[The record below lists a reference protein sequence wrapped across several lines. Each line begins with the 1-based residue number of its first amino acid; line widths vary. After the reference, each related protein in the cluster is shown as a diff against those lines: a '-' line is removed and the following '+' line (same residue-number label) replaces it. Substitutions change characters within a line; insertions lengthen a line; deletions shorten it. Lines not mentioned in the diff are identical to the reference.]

1 MPRPASCGWVARS
14 SAECGE
20 KYMSRIGRQPIPV
33 PEKVTVAVKDG
44 QVAVKGPGGQLHRTV
59 HPLVLVT
66 VEGKAIIVKRAD
78 EGRLARS
85 LHGLTRTLIH
95 NMVHGVTEGFKRELD
110 IFGVGYRA
118 EVKGKD
124 LHLALGF
131 SHPVVFPVPDGI
143 KIQVEKQTHLVIGGA
158 DKEVVGETAARIRRI
173 RPPEPYNG
181 KGVRYS
187 NEVIK
192 KKVGKTAAGS
202 TGGAK

>member
-1 MPRPASCGWVARS
+1 
-14 SAECGE
+14 
-20 KYMSRIGRQPIPV
+20 MSRIGKQPIPV
-33 PEKVTVAVKDG
+33 PAKVTVAVNDR
-44 QVAVKGPGGQLHRTV
+44 QVSVKGPGGQLHRTV
-59 HPLVLVT
+59 HPLALVT
-66 VEGKAIIVKRAD
+66 VEGTAVIVKRAD
-78 EGRLARS
+78 ESRLARA
-85 LHGLTRTLIH
+85 LHGLTRTLIN

-110 IFGVGYRA
+110 IIGVGYRA

-124 LHLALGF
+124 LQLALGF
-131 SHPVVFPVPDGI
+131 SHPVVFAVPEGI

-158 DKEVVGETAARIRRI
+158 DKELVGETAARIRRI

-202 TGGAK
+202 TGGAQ